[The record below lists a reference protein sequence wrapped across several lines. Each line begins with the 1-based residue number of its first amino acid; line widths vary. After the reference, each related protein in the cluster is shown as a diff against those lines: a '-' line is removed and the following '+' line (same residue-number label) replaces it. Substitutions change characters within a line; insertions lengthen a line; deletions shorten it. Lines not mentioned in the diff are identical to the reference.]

1 MASVASPMGLATVKS
16 SVTPTLVRDADQQV
30 DKVAPQLASVVLPIG
45 MATTKLTMA
54 MVTKVHRVR

>member
-1 MASVASPMGLATVKS
+1 MGLATVKS